1 MDPGAACYR
10 IALCRNG
17 AGTEREES
25 EREPTRRRLAA
36 LFAAISSEITD
47 RFTDTLAVAGANF
60 EDN

>member
-1 MDPGAACYR
+1 MPQR
-10 IALCRNG
+10 